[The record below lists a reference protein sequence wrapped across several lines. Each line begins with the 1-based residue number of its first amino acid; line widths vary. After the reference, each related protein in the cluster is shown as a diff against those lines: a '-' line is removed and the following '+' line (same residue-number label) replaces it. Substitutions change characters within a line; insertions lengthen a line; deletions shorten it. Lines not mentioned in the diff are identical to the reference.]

1 MSKKN
6 KRSVTIAGHRTSVS
20 LEAEFWAEL
29 TAISQ
34 NEDLPIG
41 KLISKID
48 ENNPNNLSSALRLY
62 VLADLKNRLALKNK
76 KRRRPYSWLTHIR
89 PKFC

>member
-1 MSKKN
+1 MSRKN

-20 LEAEFWAEL
+20 LEPEFWAEL
-29 TAISQ
+29 TVISL
-34 NEDLPIG
+34 NEDLPLA

-62 VLADLKNRLALKNK
+62 VLADLKNRLALKDRN
-76 KRRRPYSWLTHIR
+76 RDDFARD
-89 PKFC
+89 

>member
-29 TAISQ
+29 TVISQ
-34 NEDLPIG
+34 NEDLPLG

-62 VLADLKNRLALKNK
+62 VLADLKNRLALKDRN
-76 KRRRPYSWLTHIR
+76 RDAFARD
-89 PKFC
+89 